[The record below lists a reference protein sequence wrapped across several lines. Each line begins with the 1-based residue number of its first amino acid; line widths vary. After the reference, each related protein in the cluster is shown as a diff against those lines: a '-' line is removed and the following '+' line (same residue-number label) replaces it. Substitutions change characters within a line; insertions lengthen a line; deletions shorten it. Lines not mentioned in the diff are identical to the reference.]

1 MCQAG
6 AREVLSDILQENP
19 SESVEVFA
27 VWFAVLGPDSSSQ
40 VDTSLLDD
48 PRVIQYWDSDG
59 EVSAFLSEH
68 GDQIGLAEDGLLW
81 DAYLLFA
88 PDATWEEV
96 PTGLI
101 GWGAPVVST
110 IEELTTELDDVWAE
124 SSH

>member
-6 AREVLSDILQENP
+6 AREVLTEILQNNP
-19 SESVEVFA
+19 SESVAVFA

-59 EVSAFLSEH
+59 EISAFLTEH
-68 GDQIGLAEDGLLW
+68 ADQLGLPEDGLFW
-81 DAYLLFA
+81 DAYLLFDPA
-88 PDATWEEV
+88 ADWEAV
-96 PTGLI
+96 PTELI

-110 IEELTTELDDVWAE
+110 IDELTRHLDNVWA
-124 SSH
+124 SG